1 MSSKQDH
8 IQSKKGRLAG
18 LVIAGSMLIWLGLQW
33 LATELNL
40 PVRLMLLIDF
50 IVIAAMAWSLLI
62 TFQIWRARHH
72 SERNSPKC

>member
-1 MSSKQDH
+1 MSGKQDH

-18 LVIAGSMLIWLGLQW
+18 LVIAGSMLLWLGLQW

-40 PVRLMLLIDF
+40 SVRLMLLIDF
-50 IVIAAMAWSLLI
+50 VVIAAMAWSLLI